1 MCLKTNK
8 KAKVVEPG
16 EQDKVR
22 GKGDEVGGA
31 VGADGAEPW
40 GP

>member
-1 MCLKTNK
+1 MCLRANK

-16 EQDKVR
+16 EQDEVR
-22 GKGDEVGGA
+22 REGDEVRE
-31 VGADGAEPW
+31 ADGAEPW